1 MDTELLT
8 KIGLSELQSK
18 IYLYLI
24 SQKDPKT
31 PTEIADDLGENRTTV
46 YSAAEKLEA
55 LGLISKK
62 EKGKITAYIPN
73 HPSCLEILAE
83 KRLRHAAKQVKNV
96 EMTLPSLINIYNE
109 NQHEPG
115 VVTLYGQEGIDYI
128 YNKILETKETEY
140 FIRSRFDEI
149 ASHEKLAEFK
159 KKRERVGIHVENI
172 TPSEFI
178 IESDKEARKN
188 LRDRTFLPPNEYD
201 SPVEINIFGNYVT
214 FTDYTKDG
222 MSTIIESPAIADAM
236 RQFFKFSRKY
246 IRIATKQSEISDKIE
261 ERLKNQEKTI
271 ENINKISE
279 SQPELAK
286 TEEDPEEQQETT
298 ETIENQSKTIE

>member
-8 KIGLSELQSK
+8 KIGLSELQAK

-24 SQKDPKT
+24 SEKNQKT

-159 KKRERVGIHVENI
+159 KKRERAGIHVENI

-222 MSTIIESPAIADAM
+222 MSTVIESPAISDAM

-246 IRIATKQSEISDKIE
+246 IRIATNQSEISEKIE
-261 ERLKNQEKTI
+261 ERLKNRPNLPENPQQNNSNHKEKT
-271 ENINKISE
+271 ENSE
-279 SQPELAK
+279 PKPQD
-286 TEEDPEEQQETT
+286 TE
-298 ETIENQSKTIE
+298 ENQSL